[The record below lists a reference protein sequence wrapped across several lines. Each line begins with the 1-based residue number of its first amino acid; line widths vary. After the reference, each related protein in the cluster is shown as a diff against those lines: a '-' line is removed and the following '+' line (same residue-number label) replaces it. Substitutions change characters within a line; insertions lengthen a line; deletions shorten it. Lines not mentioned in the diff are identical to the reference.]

1 MKAKYII
8 GVALV
13 AGSLFQ
19 PVFAISEAYR
29 AQLERSGCTQV
40 SEANGTCHVGHA
52 SHQYQDADNHKRNAR
67 REAAEDIAHDLDAN
81 IAGMYHGQAVDFM
94 QEEGWHS
101 INDEHTRW
109 KKSGFTVAF
118 DMTTSGRLAGV
129 TVQ

>member
-52 SHQYQDADNHKRNAR
+52 YHQYQDADNHKHNAR
-67 REAAEDIAHDLDAN
+67 REVAEDIVHDLDVN
-81 IAGMYHGQAVDFM
+81 ITGMYQQQAVDFM
-94 QEEGWHS
+94 Q
-101 INDEHTRW
+101 
-109 KKSGFTVAF
+109 
-118 DMTTSGRLAGV
+118 
-129 TVQ
+129 